1 MKFGMGY
8 VHGVREMVDLGSD
21 ESMFHVVLSRAGN
34 SHVFDSSICGFLNPV
49 VSDVNLWGGPGFVS

>member
-49 VSDVNLWGGPGFVS
+49 VSDVNL